1 MKIFNLFT
9 TSSSIV
15 CIPYVNT
22 FERLFYF
29 IALRNKEGAMSFF
42 KFLFNLY
49 LTFIEVSGKIR
60 SISWLLCNIGKSFFK
75 KILVLGSIGLHCII
89 ELHEVRFSGFLC
101 QNIFNIRK
109 YFFGFGGFIIS
120 NNKIFL
126 VFCTT
131 FPKFTIRITYSS

>member
-22 FERLFYF
+22 FEQLFYF

-75 KILVLGSIGLHCII
+75 KILVLGSIGLNYTK
-89 ELHEVRFSGFLC
+89 LGSLASSVRIFLTLE
-101 QNIFNIRK
+101 NIFLA
-109 YFFGFGGFIIS
+109 
-120 NNKIFL
+120 L
-126 VFCTT
+126 VGL
-131 FPKFTIRITYSS
+131 